1 MPSRAIKVLVIE
13 DDANYF
19 VFLSEMLIQYQSPS
33 FEISRA
39 RMLQSG
45 LDRLR
50 SGDVELILLDLTL
63 PDSAGLNTLITVRK
77 SSSLIPVVI
86 LTGVDDPALSARAI
100 GLGAQDYIV
109 KGSFDREQLRDR
121 MLNAMDVFCRMRGAD
136 AE

>member
-1 MPSRAIKVLVIE
+1 MPNRAIKVLVIE

-19 VFLSEMLIQYQSPS
+19 VFLSEMLMQFQSPS
-33 FEISRA
+33 FAISRA

-50 SGDVELILLDLTL
+50 SGDVELVLLDLTL

-86 LTGVDDPALSARAI
+86 LTGVDDPALSTRAI

-109 KGSFDREQLRDR
+109 KGSFDRDQLRDR
-121 MLNAMDVFCRMRGAD
+121 MLTAMDVFCRMRGAD